1 MSEEGSN
8 PARVCAFCG
17 YSLAGLES
25 TLCPECGKEQPPPV
39 TERQVRA
46 DRVWIA
52 LAMAGAALFG
62 LLSWVSLGLGTA
74 LGGVY
79 TGDQELVNATV
90 GFALVS
96 TAYLIAALGIYNRRA
111 RLRKVDPL
119 TVTQGI
125 ATIVF
130 AGVLGFVGV
139 FLSLYV

>member
-8 PARVCAFCG
+8 PAKACAFCG

-39 TERQVRA
+39 AERRVRA
-46 DRVWIA
+46 DRVWIG
-52 LAMAGAALFG
+52 LTLAGAIVFAA
-62 LLSWVSLGLGTA
+62 LSWVSLGLGTA

-90 GFALVS
+90 GFAVVS
-96 TAYLIAALGIYNRRA
+96 AVYLIAALEIYTRRA
-111 RLRKVDPL
+111 RLRKIDPL

-125 ATIVF
+125 ATIVLV
-130 AGVLGFVGV
+130 GVLGFVGV

>member
-1 MSEEGSN
+1 
-8 PARVCAFCG
+8 
-17 YSLAGLES
+17 
-25 TLCPECGKEQPPPV
+25 
-39 TERQVRA
+39 
-46 DRVWIA
+46 
-52 LAMAGAALFG
+52 MAGAALFG